1 MDNNQDGAEYLEE
14 LSSNLVKLEN
24 IQTLGEELQ
33 MGTRLSKTDRGAR
46 TNARIEAAQ
55 KKEPFDESE
64 TSEDELDD
72 VDNDMT
78 NELFN
83 RIVEDIF
90 GK

>member
-55 KKEPFDESE
+55 KKEPFDESK
-64 TSEDELDD
+64 TLEDELDD

-78 NELFN
+78 NELLN
-83 RIVEDIF
+83 RIIEDIF